1 LIRSEGGVFYA
12 LKNAPKKANNKID
25 LIVAR
30 VNRAGEICN
39 ARPCY
44 NCLNM
49 MKAVGIHKVY
59 YSISVDKLVCE
70 NVKDM
75 ISIHVSSP
83 ICDIERN
90 IKPSNEPMNK
100 KMYYEHLLKK
110 YFPTIIRKHNLDS
123 FLRHNLSNVLP
134 TFIIKITMTKSCQ
147 YVCIKNEFNHSI
159 MKAQVI
165 P

>member
-1 LIRSEGGVFYA
+1 
-12 LKNAPKKANNKID
+12 
-25 LIVAR
+25 
-30 VNRAGEICN
+30 
-39 ARPCY
+39 
-44 NCLNM
+44 

-59 YSISVDKLVCE
+59 YSISVDELVCE

-83 ICDIERN
+83 INDIKRNVKPSCDI
-90 IKPSNEPMNK
+90 MNK
-100 KMYYEHLLKK
+100 PMYYEHLLKK
-110 YFPTIIRKHNLDS
+110 YFPTIIRQHNLDS
-123 FLRHNLSNVLP
+123 FIRHNLSNVLP
-134 TFIIKITMTKSCQ
+134 TFIIKTTIIKSCQ